1 VVERNPAVKKEKAVK
16 VVNNEQI
23 PTVKERIDIFI

>member
-1 VVERNPAVKKEKAVK
+1 VERKLKEKVEK

>member
-1 VVERNPAVKKEKAVK
+1 MERKLKEKVEK